1 MSISPKMEAAIN
13 KQINAEFY
21 SAYLYLAM
29 SCQADALRLKGVANW
44 FNVQY
49 QEEVAHATGFLNYLQ
64 DRGGRVVL
72 EAIEAPRT
80 EWPNA
85 VAMFQHTCE
94 HEAHVTSLINDL
106 AALALEEK
114 DFAASQFLNWYVN
127 EQVEEEST
135 ADQILGDMTL
145 AQNDGGAM
153 LTLDRE
159 LAARTFVAPVIG

>member
-72 EAIEAPRT
+72 EAIEAPQT

-85 VAMFQHTCE
+85 VAMFKHTCE

-159 LAARTFVAPVIG
+159 LAARAFVAPVIG

>member
-72 EAIEAPRT
+72 EAIESPQT

-85 VAMFQHTCE
+85 VAMFQHT
-94 HEAHVTSLINDL
+94 
-106 AALALEEK
+106 
-114 DFAASQFLNWYVN
+114 
-127 EQVEEEST
+127 
-135 ADQILGDMTL
+135 
-145 AQNDGGAM
+145 
-153 LTLDRE
+153 
-159 LAARTFVAPVIG
+159 

>member
-72 EAIEAPRT
+72 EAIEAPQT

-85 VAMFQHTCE
+85 VAMFKHTCE

-159 LAARTFVAPVIG
+159 LAARVFVAPVIG

>member
-1 MSISPKMEAAIN
+1 
-13 KQINAEFY
+13 
-21 SAYLYLAM
+21 
-29 SCQADALRLKGVANW
+29 
-44 FNVQY
+44 
-49 QEEVAHATGFLNYLQ
+49 
-64 DRGGRVVL
+64 
-72 EAIEAPRT
+72 
-80 EWPNA
+80 
-85 VAMFQHTCE
+85 MFQHTCE